1 VHRDIKPANIHVGR
15 VGLRDDFVKVLDFGL
30 VTSIAGADDAQSLA
44 TAVGIVHGT
53 PAYMPP
59 EMATGDKVDG
69 RADIYALGCVAYYML
84 TGHLVFEGG
93 TVVQMV
99 ARRLNE
105 SPVPPSERTELP
117 VPPALDALVLAC
129 LARRPEDRPQTA
141 GDLDHALAAIP
152 LTPWTEEQAHTWW
165 ITNHPADRMAIASSE
180 LETHEAVEEITRPAQ
195 VATRQD

>member
-1 VHRDIKPANIHVGR
+1 
-15 VGLRDDFVKVLDFGL
+15 
-30 VTSIAGADDAQSLA
+30 
-44 TAVGIVHGT
+44 
-53 PAYMPP
+53 
-59 EMATGDKVDG
+59 
-69 RADIYALGCVAYYML
+69 
-84 TGHLVFEGG
+84 
-93 TVVQMV
+93 MV

-165 ITNHPADRMAIASSE
+165 ITNHPADRIAIASSE

-195 VATRQD
+195 VVSRQD